1 MEHINRIIENAKA
14 PQVACRRLEYD
25 PYCMKVAGMT
35 MLKIIQGIEPD
46 YKNIYRDIIRN
57 LIMYAQGD
65 KKSIYNLDKAI
76 GLIGPTGTGKTLTF
90 RALSEYMKIDDIK
103 FIRNGKLSKFGF
115 DIISSRFLAS
125 HFVAK
130 GFDGIEPYIRK
141 PVLCI
146 DDLGAEPDNIT
157 HFGNKLNLI
166 QHIIEERYMNNR
178 ITHFSSNNKMEKL
191 HEIYGDRVYSRL
203 NGSTNT
209 IELVCEDWRLK
220 SHMY

>member
-1 MEHINRIIENAKA
+1 MENINSLIEKAKA
-14 PQVACRRLEYD
+14 PQIACRRLEYS
-25 PYCMKVAGMT
+25 PYSIKIAGMA

-46 YKNIYRDIIRN
+46 YKNIYKGIIRN

-65 KKSIYNLDKAI
+65 SKSIYDLDKAI
-76 GLIGPTGTGKTLTF
+76 GIIGPTGTGKTLTF
-90 RALSEYMKIDDIK
+90 KALSEFMKIDDIK
-103 FIRNGKLSKFGF
+103 FVRNGNISKFGF
-115 DIISSRFLAS
+115 DVVSARFLAS
-125 HFVAK
+125 QFVAK
-130 GFDGIEPYIRK
+130 GFDGVNPYIIR

-146 DDLGAEPDNIT
+146 DDLGAEPENIT

-178 ITHFSSNNKMEKL
+178 ITHFSSNNTMDKI

-203 NGSTNT
+203 YGSIN
-209 IELVCEDWRLK
+209 IIQLVCEDWRLK